1 MSLVSNTGESWLYF
15 RAGADGD
22 NAFRASQLIDMQK
35 TSSSQ
40 LTLTFDVNPYAAT
53 GMEADTA
60 RDSANVWQT
69 RTKCKIILAVATGKG
84 GQVMKSIA
92 TAINSPISV
101 GDPRAKY
108 DRGWITVAKVVSGET
123 NVFVDSAITDI
134 VSITRDAKATDA
146 VAT

>member
-35 TSSSQ
+35 TSSTQ
-40 LTLTFDVNPYAAT
+40 LTLTFDVNPYAAAI
-53 GMEADTA
+53 ADNLVGAAGTNA
-60 RDSANVWQT
+60 WQV
-69 RTKCKIILAVATGKG
+69 RKKCVIVLEVATGKG

-101 GDPRAKY
+101 GDPNARF
-108 DRGWITVAKVVSGET
+108 DRGWITVAKVVSGIT
-123 NVFVDSAITDI
+123 NEFVDSAITDI

-146 VAT
+146 IA

>member
-1 MSLVSNTGESWLYF
+1 MSLVNNTGESWLYF

-35 TSSSQ
+35 TSSTQ
-40 LTLTFDVNPYAAT
+40 LTLTFDVNPYAAGT
-53 GMEADTA
+53 LTADNNMNDA
-60 RDSANVWQT
+60 QAWQT
-69 RTKCKIILAVATGKG
+69 RAKCVIVLAVATGKG

-101 GDPRAKY
+101 GDPRARF
-108 DRGWITVAKVVSGET
+108 DRGWITVAKVVSGIPNE
-123 NVFVDSAITDI
+123 FVDSAITDI

-146 VAT
+146 IAS